1 MNIKNLLGKKIII
14 FDGAMGT
21 MVQKHGLELGEL
33 PDLLNISNPKIIQKI
48 HKEYIEAGSDVI
60 TTNTFG
66 TNSLKLE
73 KSEYSTETIV
83 KKAVENAKKAAENNK
98 YVALGIGPTGKMMV
112 PSGDLTFDEAYQL
125 FKEQVIAGTKAGA
138 DLILF
143 ETFSDIYEIRAGIL
157 AAKENSHLPIF
168 CSVTFQEDGRTLM
181 GTDPL
186 TMVNILQDMGI
197 DVLGVNCSLGPR
209 QITDIATQILKFSRI
224 PVLVQPNAGLPE
236 VVNGETVFKVNIDEY
251 IEAMSEMLSAGVQI
265 VGGCCGTTPE
275 YISRLK
281 EIVSDKL
288 PERIN
293 VSPFTAVSSS
303 TCTVMMD
310 ERISVIGERIN
321 PTGKKPLKEALKK
334 ENMAY
339 IVDEALL
346 QAESG
351 AHILDIN
358 VGLPEINEKEMMRKV
373 ISHVEQSV
381 ELPLQ
386 IDSSDPQVIEQ
397 AVRYYNGKPII
408 NSVNGKKSVMD
419 DIFPI
424 VKKYGTCVIALTLD
438 EKGLP
443 ESWEERVDIA
453 DKIIRYAQ
461 DYGIKKEQIIVDCLT
476 LTVSAQQEAALETL
490 KAMKIIKELY
500 GVRTTLGTSNIS
512 FGLPQRKILNKTF
525 LSAALAYGLDAPIMD
540 PTEKEAMDTIRAF
553 EVLCGKDKEA
563 EDYIAFFSDEKEET
577 DLQKQKNIKES
588 LDDIIVKGLS
598 DKSRQETLK
607 LLTTKKPLEIV
618 NSYLIPSLEIV
629 GQKFE
634 TGEIF
639 LPQLIKSAETAKTA
653 FEVIK
658 EKLANDE
665 EALHYEKII
674 LATVQGDIHDIGKNI
689 VKILLENY
697 GYEVLDLGKDVA
709 IEDVVTAATENEIQ
723 LVGLSALMTTTVTSM
738 EKTIR
743 ALKEKGLKCKVMV
756 GGAVLNHEYAS
767 QIGADFYCRDGMAAV
782 RVANELFRE
791 KETK

>member
-1 MNIKNLLGKKIII
+1 
-14 FDGAMGT
+14 
-21 MVQKHGLELGEL
+21 
-33 PDLLNISNPKIIQKI
+33 
-48 HKEYIEAGSDVI
+48 
-60 TTNTFG
+60 
-66 TNSLKLE
+66 
-73 KSEYSTETIV
+73 
-83 KKAVENAKKAAENNK
+83 
-98 YVALGIGPTGKMMV
+98 
-112 PSGDLTFDEAYQL
+112 
-125 FKEQVIAGTKAGA
+125 
-138 DLILF
+138 
-143 ETFSDIYEIRAGIL
+143 
-157 AAKENSHLPIF
+157 
-168 CSVTFQEDGRTLM
+168 
-181 GTDPL
+181 
-186 TMVNILQDMGI
+186 
-197 DVLGVNCSLGPR
+197 
-209 QITDIATQILKFSRI
+209 
-224 PVLVQPNAGLPE
+224 
-236 VVNGETVFKVNIDEY
+236 
-251 IEAMSEMLSAGVQI
+251 
-265 VGGCCGTTPE
+265 
-275 YISRLK
+275 
-281 EIVSDKL
+281 
-288 PERIN
+288 
-293 VSPFTAVSSS
+293 
-303 TCTVMMD
+303 
-310 ERISVIGERIN
+310 
-321 PTGKKPLKEALKK
+321 
-334 ENMAY
+334 
-339 IVDEALL
+339 
-346 QAESG
+346 
-351 AHILDIN
+351 
-358 VGLPEINEKEMMRKV
+358 
-373 ISHVEQSV
+373 
-381 ELPLQ
+381 
-386 IDSSDPQVIEQ
+386 
-397 AVRYYNGKPII
+397 
-408 NSVNGKKSVMD
+408 
-419 DIFPI
+419 
-424 VKKYGTCVIALTLD
+424 
-438 EKGLP
+438 
-443 ESWEERVDIA
+443 
-453 DKIIRYAQ
+453 
-461 DYGIKKEQIIVDCLT
+461 
-476 LTVSAQQEAALETL
+476 
-490 KAMKIIKELY
+490 MKIIKELY